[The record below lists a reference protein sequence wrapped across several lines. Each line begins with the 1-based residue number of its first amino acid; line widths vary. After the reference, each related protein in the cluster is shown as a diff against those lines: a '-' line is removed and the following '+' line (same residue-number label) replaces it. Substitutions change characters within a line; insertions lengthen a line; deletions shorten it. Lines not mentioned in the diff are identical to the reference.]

1 MQPWRIGPW
10 RLMRSSTCSVWG
22 WCFFGCQR
30 SWGFSLNLE
39 KILYNTLN
47 GNPLQNL
54 TFCAF
59 FCSNPCRHLCGW
71 RWWYTM
77 LAICQQFLR
86 PGCWKKQPCAVNGII
101 MEAVPAGVWS
111 VWIFC
116 RRWPCRE
123 KCEICLLQHC
133 PAGHQLWQD
142 DCTKRQA
149 EQLRHDNSSRPSEP
163 RQTLKNFE
171 IFKVQKACKQ
181 NFGTWCWP
189 PFAIEALHMGA
200 PERQPVWIPGTIC
213 CGLHFLFCNQCW
225 HEQTHTSYSMG
236 KLCFASCSGILASNL
251 DFDQSFSSRFVFFLD
266 FRGLLCADQ
275 L

>member
-171 IFKVQKACKQ
+171 IFKVQKANKTLGLDADHPLLLRLCIWVLL
-181 NFGTWCWP
+181 NANPSGFLAL
-189 PFAIEALHMGA
+189 FA
-200 PERQPVWIPGTIC
+200 VVCT
-213 CGLHFLFCNQCW
+213 
-225 HEQTHTSYSMG
+225 
-236 KLCFASCSGILASNL
+236 
-251 DFDQSFSSRFVFFLD
+251 SFSAINVGTSKRTPATPW
-266 FRGLLCADQ
+266 GNCALPHVQ
-275 L
+275 ASWPAI